1 MGAFNT
7 TTLTVLMVTLISA
20 MIIAMLIMQA
30 KHKQMAAARDR
41 LHALST
47 QYRKLN
53 NTLRTLPTSYLTPEL
68 KDFLYQ
74 ALLQNLH
81 AQLKLNPDQKSL
93 LLSDIEQLTA
103 ERVAMRNKASS
114 VLIPGPTN
122 ADEASVH
129 RQTLKSLHLFIR
141 RNYDAGRLNAA
152 SAEKL
157 MHQVEYKLI
166 DTAVDFFRQRGQQ
179 TEKAK
184 NYREARI
191 AYQKALDAIQTSKH
205 AALFKQDEIGL
216 RKRLDDVVSK
226 WRAHRAQLSKGQSA
240 KLAEGV
246 GSLIE
251 DQESWKKKN
260 VYD

>member
-7 TTLTVLMVTLISA
+7 TTLAVLAVTLISA
-20 MIIAMLIMQA
+20 MVIGMLIMQNR
-30 KHKQMAAARDR
+30 HRQMAAIRDR

-53 NTLRTLPTSYLTPEL
+53 NTLRTLPSSYLTPEL

-93 LLSDIEQLTA
+93 LQSDIDMLSA
-103 ERVAMRNKASS
+103 ERVATRNKGST
-114 VLIPGPTN
+114 VLVPGPTS

-129 RQTLKSLHLFIR
+129 RQTLKALHLFIR
-141 RNYDAGRLNAA
+141 RNYDAGRLDAG

-157 MHQVEYKLI
+157 LHQVEYKLV
-166 DTAVDFFRQRGQQ
+166 DTAVDFFRQRGEQ
-179 TEKAK
+179 TEKAR

-191 AYQKALDAIQTSKH
+191 AYQKALDAIQTSKQ
-205 AALFKQDEIGL
+205 AALFKQEEIGI
-216 RKRLDDVVSK
+216 RKRLDDVVRK
-226 WRAHRAQLSKGQSA
+226 WRAQRAQLSQGHAA
-240 KLAEGV
+240 KLAEDM

>member
-7 TTLTVLMVTLISA
+7 TTLTVLAVTMISA
-20 MIIAMLIMQA
+20 MILAMLIMQSR
-30 KHKQMAAARDR
+30 HRQLAAARDR
-41 LHALST
+41 LHALAT

-53 NTLRTLPTSYLTPEL
+53 NMLRTLPSSYLTPEL

-81 AQLKLNPDQKSL
+81 AQLKLNSDQKAL
-93 LLSDIEQLTA
+93 LQSDIDLLNA
-103 ERVAMRNKASS
+103 ERTATRNKGSTAL
-114 VLIPGPTN
+114 VPGPTS

-129 RQTLKSLHLFIR
+129 RQTLKSLHMFVQ

-152 SAEKL
+152 NAEKL
-157 MHQVEYKLI
+157 IHQVEYKLT

-191 AYQKALDAIQTSKH
+191 AYQKALDAIHSSKQ
-205 AALFKQDEIGL
+205 AALFKQEEISL

-226 WRAHRAQLSKGQSA
+226 WRALRVQQSQGQAA
-240 KLAEGV
+240 KLADGV
-246 GSLIE
+246 GSLID